1 MSTTIDQPRA
11 TPQAP
16 TAVRRLRRALLGRDA
31 AIVALLIVVSLLGC
45 VFVPF
50 FASPETV
57 YFLLLDVFPI
67 LLIALPMTLVI
78 ISAEI
83 DLSVASMLGLSAGV
97 LGLLFRAGVPVPLAA
112 LVAILVGVVG
122 GALNGFLITVI
133 GLPSLAVT
141 VGTLALYRGI
151 ALALLG
157 TDTISGYTEGWR
169 TITRDRLGGPG
180 QPFPTVILLFVVL
193 AALFVVVLH
202 FTPAGR
208 AIYASG
214 LNDEASIF
222 SGVDTRVVRFWLFV
236 ATGAVSAL
244 AGVFWALYYNSA
256 RGDSG
261 LGLELSVIAAVLV
274 GGVSIFGGRGA
285 LPGVIAAVLLIG
297 VLRSMLSLA
306 GVTQDAINVV
316 TGGLLI
322 ASVLVPRLLE
332 AARAL
337 RTRSSLKTERQR
349 TSAASEPQSPSTITT
364 KGTR

>member
-1 MSTTIDQPRA
+1 MSTTVDQPRA

-16 TAVRRLRRALLGRDA
+16 PVARRLRGVLLGRDA
-31 AIVALLIVVSLLGC
+31 AIVALLVVVSILGC
-45 VFVPF
+45 VLVPF

-83 DLSVASMLGLSAGV
+83 DLSVASMLGLAAGV
-97 LGLLFRAGVPVPLAA
+97 FGLLFRAGAPVPVAA
-112 LVAILVGVVG
+112 LVALLVGVVG
-122 GALNGFLITVI
+122 GALNGFLITFV

-141 VGTLALYRGI
+141 VGTLALYRGLD
-151 ALALLG
+151 LALLG
-157 TDTISGYTEGWR
+157 TDTIAGYTEGWR
-169 TITRDRLGGPG
+169 TLTRDRLGGPG
-180 QPFPTVILLFVVL
+180 QPFPTVILLFLVL
-193 AALFVVVLH
+193 AAAFIVVLH

-208 AIYASG
+208 AVYASG

-222 SGVDTRVVRFWLFV
+222 SGVDTRLVRFWLFV
-236 ATGAVSAL
+236 ATGTVSAL
-244 AGVFWALYYNSA
+244 AGVFWALYFNSA

-261 LGLELSVIAAVLV
+261 LGLELSVVAAVLV

-297 VLRSMLSLA
+297 VLRSMLSLQ

-316 TGGLLI
+316 TGVLLI
-322 ASVLVPRLLE
+322 ASVLVPRLL
-332 AARAL
+332 AAVGAL
-337 RTRSSLKTERQR
+337 RARSSRKAERQR
-349 TSAASEPQSPSTITT
+349 TPAAS
-364 KGTR
+364 